1 MGSNSNANRI
11 AYIQFIFI
19 LSVSLQ
25 LVSLQLV
32 SLQLVSLQ
40 LVSLQLVSLQLVSL
54 RLFLQVL
61 FGLDFNNFHHI
72 IWIDFSLFLNIQFF
86 AKSKSGSICETEI
99 HCLHCLMYKLLY
111 MKLCNIKIQVSLE
124 TIFYLFSFIYFPSL
138 SIRQI
143 QENRDNIWSCEK
155 EIQLT
160 QQNKMKS
167 HSKT

>member
-1 MGSNSNANRI
+1 MVSNSNANGI

-32 SLQLVSLQ
+32 SLQLVSLR
-40 LVSLQLVSLQLVSL
+40 LVSLQLVFL
-54 RLFLQVL
+54 RLFLQVV

-72 IWIDFSLFLNIQFF
+72 IWVDFSLFLNIQFF

-124 TIFYLFSFIYFPSL
+124 TIFYLFSFVVYSTNPRKS
-138 SIRQI
+138 RQY
-143 QENRDNIWSCEK
+143 
-155 EIQLT
+155 
-160 QQNKMKS
+160 MVM
-167 HSKT
+167 